1 MTTTII
7 QVISG
12 LGMFLFGMIYMEL
25 AIKEAAGIKFKN
37 WIKNST
43 STPIRSLLTGAG
55 ATALL
60 QSSSLVTLLTLSFVS
75 TSLITLRSSIA
86 VIFGSNL
93 GTTATA
99 WIVAILGFKV
109 NIETFAL
116 PMIGIGG
123 LLLAFGASHKKLVGT
138 AKIFIGFGLLFLG
151 LEIMKTAIGSL
162 ASSIDL
168 SLYANFPLIVFV
180 GFGFLITALIQSS
193 SATTAIILSA
203 LYAQILN
210 FEQSAAMVIGANMG
224 TTVTAIL
231 GAMGGIPDKK
241 RTAAAHL
248 LFNLLTALTAFLLL
262 PFLTHFII
270 HTLGLK
276 SDPTTGLALFH
287 TIFNFLG
294 VIILTP
300 FIPLLSKHLEGM
312 FVQKKPVATKYIHT
326 VDPKLPDTA
335 FIALRNEVS
344 NLFVKTMK
352 YGLLL
357 SNIKPNDIF
366 TKNYD
371 AKETIAAN
379 QNQIEFDYHTAYRRI
394 KAIEFDVVNFTNTLT
409 QQQLTPE
416 ESQNIETILLSV
428 RESVYAAKIL
438 KDIKK
443 DIDEFSESDNIA
455 ILQIYDEI
463 RKNLAYIMI
472 IFVNYMNEEWSQE
485 KCLKKFAKAEEANQ
499 QIANQVIQTLNKQ
512 GINNNVVSSLLNTNH
527 SVYNALKSLTAAS
540 DAVTLHF
547 ALDDE
552 GTF

>member
-1 MTTTII
+1 MTITII

-12 LGMFLFGMIYMEL
+12 LGIFLFGMLYMEL
-25 AIKEAAGIKFKN
+25 ALKKAAGIKFKS
-37 WIKNST
+37 WVKHST
-43 STPIRSLLTGAG
+43 STTIRSLLTGAG

-93 GTTATA
+93 GTTATS

-116 PMIGIGG
+116 PMIGVGG
-123 LLLAFGASHKKLVGT
+123 LLLVFAASHKKLLSV
-138 AKIFIGFGLLFLG
+138 AKVSIGFGLLFHGLG
-151 LEIMKTAIGSL
+151 IMKTAIELL

-168 SLYANFPLIVFV
+168 SLYSNFPLIVFI
-180 GFGFLITALIQSS
+180 GLGFLITALLQSS

-231 GAMGGIPDKK
+231 GAIGGIPDKK
-241 RTAAAHL
+241 RTAAAHV
-248 LFNLLTALTAFLLL
+248 LFNLFTALTAFILL
-262 PFLTHFII
+262 PFLI
-270 HTLGLK
+270 HLLMQDLGLK
-276 SDPTTGLALFH
+276 DHPTIALALFH

-294 VIILTP
+294 VIIMTP
-300 FIPLLSKHLEGM
+300 FIPLMAKYLGKM
-312 FVQKKPVATKYIHT
+312 FVNKKVVSTRYIHI

-352 YGLLL
+352 YSLLL
-357 SNIKPNDIF
+357 TNVKPNDIF
-366 TKNYD
+366 TKTYD
-371 AKETIAAN
+371 AKDSIAAN
-379 QNQIEFDYHTAYRRI
+379 QTQIEFDYHKAYKKI
-394 KAIEFDVVNFTNTLT
+394 KEIEFEIVAFVNILT

-416 ESQNIETILLSV
+416 QSQNIETILLSV

-438 KDIKK
+438 KDVKN
-443 DIDEFSESDNIA
+443 DINEFSQSDNKT
-455 ILQIYDEI
+455 ILKLYDEI
-463 RKNLAYIMI
+463 RKNLVYTII
-472 IFVNYMNEEWSQE
+472 IFVNYMEEEWSKE
-485 KCLKKFAKAEEANQ
+485 KCLEKFTKAEDANQ
-499 QIANQVIQTLNKQ
+499 QITKEVIQSLSSQ
-512 GINNNVVSSLLNTNH
+512 GIKHNMVSSLLNTNR
-527 SVYNALKSLTAAS
+527 SIYIALKSLLNAS
-540 DAVTLHF
+540 NTVTLHF
-547 ALDDE
+547 PLDK
-552 GTF
+552 

>member
-1 MTTTII
+1 MTAIII

-25 AIKEAAGIKFKN
+25 ALKEAAGIKFKY
-37 WIKNST
+37 WVKNST
-43 STPIRSLLTGAG
+43 YTPVRSLLTGAI

-75 TSLITLRSSIA
+75 TSLITLRSGIA

-116 PMIGIGG
+116 PMIGVGG
-123 LLLAFGASHKKLVGT
+123 LFLVFGASDKKIT
-138 AKIFIGFGLLFLG
+138 SIAKVFIGFGLLFLG
-151 LEIMKTAIGSL
+151 LEIMKTAILSST
-162 ASSIDL
+162 SSIDFSHYTNL
-168 SLYANFPLIVFV
+168 PLIVFI

-231 GAMGGIPDKK
+231 GAIGGIPDKK
-241 RTAAAHL
+241 RTAAAHF
-248 LFNLLTALTAFLLL
+248 LFN
-262 PFLTHFII
+262 FLTGILALI
-270 HTLGLK
+270 LIPTLTYFLMQKVGLK
-276 SDPTTGLALFH
+276 DDPTIALALFH
-287 TIFNFLG
+287 TIFNALG

-300 FIPLLSKHLEGM
+300 FIPLMAKYLKKM
-312 FVQKKPVATKYIHT
+312 FIQKKPVATRYLHK

-335 FIALRNEVS
+335 FIALRDEVS
-344 NLFVKTMK
+344 DLFVKIMK

-357 SNIKPNDIF
+357 SHIKPNDIF
-366 TKNYD
+366 SNNYD
-371 AKETIAAN
+371 AKDAIAENKA
-379 QNQIEFDYHTAYRRI
+379 QIEFDYHKAYKKI
-394 KAIEFDVVNFTNTLT
+394 KEIEFDIVTFTNTLT
-409 QQQLTPE
+409 QQSLSIEQ
-416 ESQNIETILLSV
+416 SQNIETILHSV

-443 DIDEFSESDNIA
+443 NINEFSESDHDT
-455 ILQIYDEI
+455 ILHIYDEI
-463 RKNLAYIMI
+463 RKNLVYAMI
-472 IFVNYMNEEWSQE
+472 IFIKHIEGDWSQE
-485 KCLKKFAKAEEANQ
+485 KCLDKFDKAKEANHKITQ
-499 QIANQVIQTLNKQ
+499 EIIQSLSSQ
-512 GINNNVVSSLLNTNH
+512 GMKHNRVSSLLNTNR
-527 SVYNALKSLTAAS
+527 SVYIAMQSLLEAS
-540 DAVTLHF
+540 NVVTLHF
-547 ALDDE
+547 PLENED
-552 GTF
+552 TF